1 MIYKY
6 ILITVAI
13 LTLSSC
19 KNEKK
24 DNSEN
29 EETTSHYYFIRHA
42 EKERLNPD
50 DDNPKLTSEG
60 KLRAENWSIILDHI
74 KFDAVYSTN
83 YTRTLETAKPT
94 ATKNN
99 LEITIYKPNELDIKS
114 FLKDT
119 EGKNILIVGHSNST
133 PKLVN
138 RIIKKEEYE
147 DINDYTFGNL
157 YHVTITNSKI
167 LNYELTTNH

>member
-1 MIYKY
+1 MIHKY
-6 ILITVAI
+6 ILIIVSVF
-13 LTLSSC
+13 TLSSC

-24 DNSEN
+24 DYTNN

-50 DDNPKLTSEG
+50 DHNPKLTNEG
-60 KLRAENWSIILDHI
+60 KLRAENWSTILNDV
-74 KFDAVYSTN
+74 KFDAIFSTN
-83 YTRTLETAKPT
+83 YTRTIETAKPT

-99 LEITIYKPNELDIKS
+99 LEITIYKPNDLDIKS

-119 EGKNILIVGHSNST
+119 EGKNILVVGHSNTT
-133 PKLVN
+133 PKFVN
-138 RIIKKEEYE
+138 TIIKKEEYE
-147 DINDYTFGNL
+147 SIDDYTFGNL
-157 YHVTITNSKI
+157 YHVTITDGEI